1 MNEFSSV
8 LSNSPIKPSCD
19 VLFLNIRLPMA
30 SFGYQLSPG
39 LPWINRMCT
48 QKNLQESKL
57 LSFYRFGNLLRSSFP
72 FLDPKT
78 SSFYRRKMAGER
90 RSGEEHK
97 ETAVN
102 TLKYIGIFLYASL
115 EG

>member
-1 MNEFSSV
+1 
-8 LSNSPIKPSCD
+8 
-19 VLFLNIRLPMA
+19 MA

-48 QKNLQESKL
+48 QQNLQESKL

-90 RSGEEHK
+90 RSGEKHK

-115 EG
+115 DG